1 MQGAQP
7 PSIAGSAGTQ
17 GAPDR
22 LGPGAQCQRRSFR
35 VGSSAM
41 TMETWHEW
49 RSDMLSKIKASSD
62 LLNREMK
69 EAAHPGRPP

>member
-1 MQGAQP
+1 
-7 PSIAGSAGTQ
+7 
-17 GAPDR
+17 
-22 LGPGAQCQRRSFR
+22 
-35 VGSSAM
+35 M